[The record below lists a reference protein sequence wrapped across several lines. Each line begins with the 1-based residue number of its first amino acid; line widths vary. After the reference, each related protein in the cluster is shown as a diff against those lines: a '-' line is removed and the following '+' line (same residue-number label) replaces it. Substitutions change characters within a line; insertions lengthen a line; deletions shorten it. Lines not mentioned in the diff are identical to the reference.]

1 VNKEVKKFVKELRKL
16 GFEVRIDA
24 HCQAWLGG
32 KRVLT
37 FPSSPSCS
45 RWEKAARHDLRR
57 TTGIVL

>member
-1 VNKEVKKFVKELRKL
+1 MGKDTKKFIRELRSL
-16 GFEVRIDA
+16 GFEVEVGK

-37 FPSSPSCS
+37 FPSSPSDW
-45 RWEKAARHDLRR
+45 RWERKARGDLRR